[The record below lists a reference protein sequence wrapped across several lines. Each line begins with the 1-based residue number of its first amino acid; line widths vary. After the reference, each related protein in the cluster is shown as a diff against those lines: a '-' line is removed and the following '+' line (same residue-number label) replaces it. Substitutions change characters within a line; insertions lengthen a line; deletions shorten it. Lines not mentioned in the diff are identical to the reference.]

1 MNKEKFFE
9 TMHELRYALDN
20 ADYKLRRLRYGYF
33 RARSYSKTLKLSQLV
48 TLINAL
54 KEALEDFDKKDYND
68 LEELSI

>member
-9 TMHELRYALDN
+9 TMDELSYTLDN
-20 ADYKLRRLRYGYF
+20 ADYKLRRLRGGYF
-33 RARSYSKTLKLSQLV
+33 RAQSYGKTLKVSQIV

-54 KEALEDFDKKDYND
+54 QEALEDFDREDYND